1 MPEELTDEAGEIVWE
16 CSYQLWGK
24 PIQEIAHTEIQQNLR
39 YQGQYLDRETGLH
52 YNTFRYYDPDT
63 GRFTQPDPI
72 GLAGRLNLYQYA
84 PNALIWADPWGL
96 SKSNLI
102 DGVPENPGIV
112 RRFMSSK
119 EFKNFKKNGF
129 TFDPKDPRGGISAT
143 SIHVDA
149 RNPDA
154 IKRRTGALG
163 ADYYIDID
171 TRNLDVTYKG
181 KTKGRLP
188 DWKIRSSLDFNSDAI
203 VGHGKVSKC

>member
-1 MPEELTDEAGEIVWE
+1 MTWI
-16 CSYQLWGK
+16 
-24 PIQEIAHTEIQQNLR
+24 
-39 YQGQYLDRETGLH
+39 
-52 YNTFRYYDPDT
+52 
-63 GRFTQPDPI
+63 
-72 GLAGRLNLYQYA
+72 
-84 PNALIWADPWGL
+84 DPWGL

-102 DGVPENPGIV
+102 DGRPKNPGIV
-112 RRFMSSK
+112 HRFISSK

-143 SIHVDA
+143 SIHLQA
-149 RNPDA
+149 RNPDYIRNA
-154 IKRRTGALG
+154 TGALR

-188 DWKIRSSLDFNSDAI
+188 DWKIRSSLDFDSKAI

>member
-63 GRFTQPDPI
+63 GRFPQPDPI
-72 GLAGRLNLYQYA
+72 GLAGGYNLYQYA
-84 PNALIWADPWGL
+84 SNALIWADPWGL

-102 DGVPENPGIV
+102 DGVPENPGIA

-119 EFKNFKKNGF
+119 EFKNFKRHGF

-143 SIHVDA
+143 SIHLEA
-149 RNPDA
+149 RNPDYIRNA
-154 IKRRTGALG
+154 TGALG

-171 TRNLDVTYKG
+171 TRKLDVKYKAP
-181 KTKGRLP
+181 TKKGWP
-188 DWKIRSSLDFNSDAI
+188 DWKIRSSLDFDSEEI